1 MDKEEKPRQKI
12 ENTGGSGSLRSAVN
26 PDTRAEARNSAK
38 ILYLDKTAIFE
49 ASNQLPG
56 FR

>member
-1 MDKEEKPRQKI
+1 M
-12 ENTGGSGSLRSAVN
+12 RSAVN